1 MVIIAKNKKAR
12 YLYHIRSTFD
22 VGIQLH
28 GTEVKSLRA
37 GHVNIGDSYAE
48 SYEGEIWLINS
59 YISEYSNAPKNFQHE
74 PMRNRRLLL
83 RKREISRISGMINKE
98 GMTLIPLKFY
108 FNKSGIAKIE
118 LALGH
123 GKKLYDKR
131 EDKKQK
137 DWNRQKQRLL
147 KNS

>member
-1 MVIIAKNKKAR
+1 MVVITQNKKAR
-12 YLYHIRSTFD
+12 YLYHIRSTFEA
-22 VGIQLH
+22 GIQLF

-48 SYEGEIWLINS
+48 SYEGEVWLINT
-59 YISEYSNAPKNFQHE
+59 YISEYPNASKLCQHE
-74 PMRNRRLLL
+74 PMRHRRLLL
-83 RKREISRISGMINKE
+83 RRREISRISGMINKE

-108 FNKSGIAKIE
+108 FNKSGIAKVE
-118 LALGH
+118 LALGQ
-123 GKKLYDKR
+123 GKKLFDKR
-131 EDKKQK
+131 EDKKEK

>member
-1 MVIIAKNKKAR
+1 MAIITQNKKAR

-22 VGIQLH
+22 AGIQLH
-28 GTEVKSLRA
+28 GTEVKSLRD

-48 SYEGEIWLINS
+48 SHEGEIWLINA
-59 YISEYSNAPKNFQHE
+59 YISEYSNASNYFQHE

-83 RKREISRISGMINKE
+83 KKREISRISGMINKE

-108 FNKSGIAKIE
+108 FNKNGIAKVE
-118 LALGH
+118 LALGQ
-123 GKKLYDKR
+123 GKKLFDKR
-131 EDKKQK
+131 EDKKEK